1 MFSDTYETFTEEM
14 NMIEQTRAG
23 ILLASYEAL
32 NAQTEGLKAPKK
44 IEKITNKK
52 GDEIIL
58 VKDGQWDYFR
68 KADNADG
75 SPIKNVSMISGRDGA
90 DYEILYRDF
99 TTQLFKFEESGDSVD
114 ESLSDRD
121 FAMREITIDTPSKSF
136 LDIENGDDV
145 SDEIRKID
153 GVREVQHNATFVVTC
168 QPKGV
173 SDRNVI
179 RDLQRIRAEI
189 FHILKEHD
197 ALEA

>member
-1 MFSDTYETFTEEM
+1 MT
-14 NMIEQTRAG
+14 EQTRAG
-23 ILLASYEAL
+23 VLLASYEAL
-32 NAQTEGLKAPKK
+32 DTQNEGLKAPKK

-75 SPIKNVSMISGRDGA
+75 SPIKNVSMVGGRDDA

-99 TTQLFKFEESGDSVD
+99 TTQLFKFDEGGESVD
-114 ESLSDRD
+114 EALSDRD

-136 LDIENGDDV
+136 LDIDNGDDV
-145 SDEIRKID
+145 ADEILKID
-153 GVREVQHNATFVVTC
+153 GVDEVQHHATFVVTC
-168 QPKGV
+168 SPKGV

-189 FHILKEHD
+189 FHVLKEHD